1 MFCKFKFQKLLAL
14 RMLILLFT
22 LIFSFNV
29 KCEAEELDPIAAQ
42 HLSTTKDSII
52 VPIEKLRPSEKVTAE
67 GTAQAMY
74 YMKLRMADK
83 NYSKRAPLDV
93 IERGDGTYTV
103 LDGNRTLAA
112 LKELGAKYLP
122 VIVHPY
128 PYQKDVKNIKDLYAL
143 NRAAE
148 GEFKT
153 LMQDLQQELGGTLK
167 QRPYIKKE
175 KRVREKAK
183 IEYNGDYSYV
193 TDIWAASLIFPNE
206 EELLAAFEKIKKRD
220 EVIWINDRWKNP
232 LPQGYRDIQLCLIL
246 SNGAIV
252 ELQLHHQA
260 AFELNTTIDHSIYE
274 FVRSNIKKTKMQD
287 CIQRAQE
294 CQKFLYDSAWN
305 GKFAELDDTT
315 KKDLWQIT
323 KKLANQTSPKKAS
336 AVLDE
341 LEKFLNDTL
350 TEKYDIA
357 A

>member
-1 MFCKFKFQKLLAL
+1 MHF
-14 RMLILLFT
+14 
-22 LIFSFNV
+22 
-29 KCEAEELDPIAAQ
+29 
-42 HLSTTKDSII
+42 
-52 VPIEKLRPSEKVTAE
+52 
-67 GTAQAMY
+67 
-74 YMKLRMADK
+74 MKLRMADK

-103 LDGNRTLAA
+103 IDGNRTLAA
-112 LKELGAKYLP
+112 LKELGAKNIS
-122 VIVHPY
+122 VIVHPH

-148 GEFKT
+148 GEFKS

-175 KRVREKAK
+175 KRVREKVK
-183 IEYNGDYSYV
+183 NEYGGDYSYV

-206 EELLAAFEKIKKRD
+206 EELLAAFEKIKKHD

-232 LPQGYRDIQLCLIL
+232 LPQGYKDIQFCLIL

-274 FVRSNIKKTKMQD
+274 FVRSNMKKTKMQD
-287 CIQRAQE
+287 CIQRARN
-294 CQKFLYDSAWN
+294 CQKILYASAWN
-305 GKFAELDDTT
+305 GKFAELDDST
-315 KKDLWQIT
+315 KKDLGQIT
-323 KKLANQTSPKKAS
+323 AKLANQTSPKKAS